1 MRYRIFRLRF
11 FPVLIVLLLLLLLM
25 LNPKPCREGTVS
37 GLLLC
42 GRVIIPSL
50 FPFTFCVLF
59 IMKSGIL
66 EKIRFLKPVT
76 EKIFG
81 LSHFLF
87 SLVIMSFLGGYP
99 VGAKL
104 LNNCVEEKRL
114 EPHAAGM
121 MLNFCINA
129 GPGFVIAAVGS
140 GILGSQILGVIL
152 LLSHISASLILWI
165 ISSFFIKDT
174 KKENLKNSNLNPAE
188 NFVLSVSE
196 SASSVMS
203 ICSFVILFSAVNSYI
218 EFFSKKY
225 TFLKFSVFLTEITN
239 AVTKTNNIYIISFLL
254 GFGGLCVW
262 CQITALGRNIKIRP
276 FNFVLFRILHGA
288 LSVLVTYLIL
298 KIFNI
303 TVPTL
308 SNGRNFNFNLLYSS
322 PSVAISLLIMCIIF
336 IISISSKKIAG
347 KIIEDML

>member
-1 MRYRIFRLRF
+1 MRYKILKLRF
-11 FPVLIVLLLLLLLM
+11 LPVLVVFLFLLLLII
-25 LNPKPCREGTVS
+25 NPKPCREGAIS

-66 EKIRFLKPVT
+66 EKIGFLKPVT

-81 LSHFLF
+81 LSPFLF

-104 LNNCVEEKRL
+104 LNTCVAEKRL
-114 EPHAAGM
+114 EPHTAGM

-152 LLSHISASLILWI
+152 LLSHISASFVLWI
-165 ISSFFIKDT
+165 ILSFLIKDI
-174 KKENLKNSNLNPAE
+174 KNESFKNPRLNPAE

-218 EFFSKKY
+218 EFFSQKY
-225 TFLKFSVFLTEITN
+225 TNLKFLTFLTEVTN

-262 CQITALGRNIKIRP
+262 CQIIALGSDLKIRLM
-276 FNFVLFRILHGA
+276 NFVLFRILHGV
-288 LSVLVTYLIL
+288 LSCLFTYFIL
-298 KIFNI
+298 NIFNI

-308 SNGRNFNFNLLYSS
+308 SNGRTFNFNLLYSS
-322 PSVAISLLIMCIIF
+322 PSVTISLLIMCIIF

-347 KIIEDML
+347 KITEDML

>member
-1 MRYRIFRLRF
+1 MRYKILRLRIL
-11 FPVLIVLLLLLLLM
+11 PVLIVTFILVLLII
-25 LNPKPCREGTVS
+25 NPKPCREGAVS

-66 EKIRFLKPVT
+66 EKIGFLRPVT

-81 LSHFLF
+81 LSPFLF
-87 SLVIMSFLGGYP
+87 LLVIMSFLGGYP

-104 LNNCVEEKRL
+104 LNNCVAEKRL
-114 EPHAAGM
+114 DPHTAGM

-152 LLSHISASLILWI
+152 LLSHIFASFVLWI
-165 ISSFFIKDT
+165 MSRLFFKPVKT
-174 KKENLKNSNLNPAE
+174 GNFKNSSLSPAE

-203 ICSFVILFSAVNSYI
+203 ICSFVILFSAINSYI
-218 EFFSKKY
+218 EFFSQKY
-225 TFLKFSVFLTEITN
+225 SNLKFLTFLTEITN
-239 AVTKTNNIYIISFLL
+239 AITKTNNIYSISFLL

-262 CQITALGRNIKIRP
+262 CQIIALANNIKIRP
-276 FNFVLFRILHGA
+276 LNFVIFRILHGT
-288 LSVLVTYLIL
+288 LSCIFTYLIL
-298 KIFNI
+298 NIFNI

-308 SNGRNFNFNLLYSS
+308 SNGKNFHFNLLYSS

-347 KIIEDML
+347 KITEDML